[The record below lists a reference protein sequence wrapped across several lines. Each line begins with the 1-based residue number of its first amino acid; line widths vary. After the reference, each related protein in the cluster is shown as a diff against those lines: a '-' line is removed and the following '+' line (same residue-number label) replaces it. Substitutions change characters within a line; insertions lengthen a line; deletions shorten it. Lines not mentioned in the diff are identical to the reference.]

1 MIVESSDLR
10 LTISQLADV
19 TGVHPSTIKFY
30 IAEGLLPRGHLIAS
44 NRAVYGR
51 EHVER
56 LGFIRT
62 LVTVGGVSISTLKR
76 VVSALAG
83 GSLTAVLASAQDATR
98 TPGDVP
104 NPARPETQEAIRTA
118 FGIEADSPLWFHPS
132 IRRIAAALDAA
143 EPYLGPTF
151 PAWVDAL
158 IGSGRDAALADL
170 DMVRGADTQDAA
182 RYAVIGIPLGDVVIE
197 QSRRLWQS
205 VFTTRAYGPGPARES
220 EDERTDERDEQ

>member
-1 MIVESSDLR
+1 MR
-10 LTISQLADV
+10 LTMSQLANV

-30 IAEGLLPRGHLIAS
+30 IAEGLVERGHLLAS

-62 LVTVGGVSISTLKR
+62 LVTVGGVSIATLKK
-76 VVSALAG
+76 VVVALAD
-83 GSLTAVLASAQDATR
+83 GSLTAVLAAAQDATR

-104 NPARPETQEAIRTA
+104 APARPETHDAIRRA
-118 FGIEADSPLWFHPS
+118 FGIEADSPLWHHPS
-132 IRRIAAALDAA
+132 INRIAAAIDAA
-143 EPYLGPTF
+143 EPYLGTTF
-151 PAWVDAL
+151 RAWVEAL
-158 IGSGRDAALADL
+158 IGSGRDAAIADL
-170 DMVRGADTQDAA
+170 DMVSGAEPHDAA

-205 VFTTRAYGPGPARES
+205 VYTTRSYGPGPTRNP
-220 EDERTDERDEQ
+220 EDEQ

>member
-1 MIVESSDLR
+1 MNHDDLR

-19 TGVHPSTIKFY
+19 SGVHPSTIKFY
-30 IAEGLLPRGHLIAS
+30 ISEGILPRGLLIAS

-62 LVTVGGVSISTLKR
+62 LVTVGGVSIATLKE
-76 VVSALAG
+76 VTAALEG
-83 GSLTAVLASAQDATR
+83 GSLTSVLAAAQDAVR
-98 TPGDVP
+98 SADDAPLM
-104 NPARPETQEAIRTA
+104 ARHETEDGVRRA
-118 FGIEADSPLWFHPS
+118 FGIDADSPLFHHPS
-132 IRRIAAALDAA
+132 ISRVAAALDAS

-151 PAWVDAL
+151 EAWVDAL

-170 DMVRGADTQDAA
+170 AMVSGAEPEAAA
-182 RYAVIGIPLGDVVIE
+182 RYAVVGIPLGDVVIA

-205 VFTTRAYGPGPARES
+205 IFTTRTYGPGPDRAPEG
-220 EDERTDERDEQ
+220 DE